1 MTDLD
6 AQMLFKVAQDLRTG
20 KHGAFM
26 AYIGEAY
33 LVADTYN
40 QDKLLNS
47 FGDVFERIYK
57 DIRRNERIQARLSGN

>member
-6 AQMLFKVAQDLRTG
+6 SSMLFKVAQDLRTG

-33 LVADTYN
+33 LVADQHN
-40 QDKLLNS
+40 QDKLLQA
-47 FGDVFERIYK
+47 FGDVFDRIYR
-57 DIRRNERIQARLSGN
+57 DIRRNERIQERLSA